1 MTGILRRIFT
11 EWFGQCA
18 KLQKK
23 ATYFEDM
30 AKRIVALVLLVLRLY
45 HPSTEASTVLM
56 SNLHHT
62 YISYFSVS
70 WTCFLMSIY
79 PSHIFLMKM

>member
-45 HPSTEASTVLM
+45 
-56 SNLHHT
+56 
-62 YISYFSVS
+62 
-70 WTCFLMSIY
+70 
-79 PSHIFLMKM
+79 